1 MKNLWKVLLV
11 LSSVLV
17 ACNSE
22 VVKPPPA
29 KTLKITAQTVSLEGS
44 ALSGVNV
51 KNVATGSSVTTDA
64 GGSALLEVGLGSDV
78 TLEFKKSGF
87 ANQFKVVN
95 IPAGSTNASVTAT
108 LIPRDA
114 ALPIPDIAL
123 GGAVLGRDGASAVFP
138 EGSLVNSSG
147 AVVTG
152 AVEVNVTP
160 VNVLNQTDAFPG
172 SFEGISGGTTSSI
185 VSFGTVEFVPTK
197 NGEKLQVAPGKK
209 VLIEIPMYADKNT
222 NGSSVVLG
230 QKIPL
235 WSLNETTGVWLQ
247 EGEGT
252 VVANPNSPTGFALRA
267 EVSHFTWW
275 NCDDIS
281 GAEARINL
289 TCKFID
295 AAGQPTVP
303 LADGQTCQVKA
314 FVPNSSRRPTA
325 LSFETINKNG
335 LSDARIPANTPVQ
348 IRGTT
353 ESSLVGEV
361 IVNFPESTVPKN
373 VVIPL
378 QPLINVVLNAPSE
391 GTAFATIG
399 TASATATNGT
409 PDKIEL
415 LIGGVTIA
423 QDSSAPFE
431 FSFDTSAAPEGFSN
445 IQARAIKNGFVVGL
459 SDARGIS
466 IDRSAPIISLSRLEA
481 SAGDGKVKMQA
492 AIQDLSRVTKV
503 EFFKGSEKLGEDSSF
518 PFQFDYTLAVS
529 DTPNVTFTAKAADAV
544 GNAGASNSLE
554 VETTAPTISL
564 TRNPNTDTFTSS
576 VSITYTATASD
587 ASGIARVEFFKGTQ
601 KLGENSSAPFEQVY
615 TVTGADEPSL
625 VVTAKAIDNAGN
637 TASASNTA
645 PVNISSNDPIPP
657 TVNLDAVVSPITSA
671 NLELAATATDNVGIA
686 KVEFY
691 ANGILQGETNT
702 LVSGKYLKTINVGA
716 LNGSVTFL
724 AKAFDAAGN
733 TASSSQTAT
742 VQIPAIDL
750 GGGVA
755 NRLTHNVSCVP
766 SVAVDSVGTP
776 YTVVTSHPAVISTPR
791 FVQVFRLIS
800 NLWEKVGTNLE
811 SPNSVEVKGD
821 GICPVIAL
829 TSSDKPVVGFA
840 EKLDAAGRFVLTI
853 KRFNGANWDG
863 IQDVDIQT
871 GNFDL
876 ITDNTNGI
884 IVARSQFIFPAGTPV
899 SVLERYDGTTWTP
912 LTTKLDGG
920 SLITAI
926 NGLRLARRPNGN
938 IVIALI
944 GPTGPFSTGIFVKE
958 WNGITLSSL
967 AGQVDG
973 VGDTTQGVGLSDL
986 DVDDTHTY
994 VTSMKFLSNTRT
1006 NFIRQYDAASNTFIL
1021 VGNSSDQLNNDAAT
1035 SMIVNGKLLQVLV
1048 FVGVSTKA
1056 RSWDGTSW
1064 STPVVLPIQTAAGEM
1079 VRTGNDPLLIY
1090 KFDTNCCGT
1099 DGAILARL
1107 NLP

>member
-1 MKNLWKVLLV
+1 MKNIWKVLLV
-11 LSSVLV
+11 LGFVLV

-22 VVKPPPA
+22 IVKPPPA
-29 KTLKITAQTVSLEGS
+29 KTLNINAQTLTLEGL
-44 ALSGVNV
+44 ALPGVSV
-51 KNVATGSSVTTDA
+51 KNVATGSSVTTNA
-64 GGSALLEVGLGSDV
+64 SGSALLEVGLGSAV

-114 ALPIPDIAL
+114 ALPIADIAL
-123 GGAVLGRDGASAVFP
+123 GGTVLGRDGASAAFP

-172 SFEGISGGTTSSI
+172 SFEGISGATTSSI
-185 VSFGTVEFVPTK
+185 VSFGTVEFVPTQ

-209 VLIEIPMYADKNT
+209 VLIEIPMYADQNKD
-222 NGSSVVLG
+222 GSSIVLG

-252 VVANPNSPTGFALRA
+252 VVSNPNSPTGFALRA

-289 TCKFID
+289 TCNFLD

-314 FVPNSSRRPTA
+314 FVPNSSRRPTT
-325 LSFETINKNG
+325 LSTETINKDG
-335 LSDARIPANTPVQ
+335 LLNVRIPANTPVQ
-348 IRGTT
+348 ITGTT
-353 ESSLVGEV
+353 TGDFIGMVT
-361 IVNFPESTVPKN
+361 VNFPESSTPKN

-378 QPLINVVLNAPSE
+378 EPAIHLVLNAPIE
-391 GTAFATIG
+391 GTGFATTG
-399 TASATATNGT
+399 TASAAVTSGT
-409 PDKIEL
+409 PDKLEL
-415 LIGGVTIA
+415 LIGGVKIA
-423 QDSSAPFE
+423 EDSVAPFE
-431 FSFDTSAAPEGFSN
+431 FSFSTSAIPEGFTN
-445 IQARAIKNGFVVGL
+445 IQAQAIKKGVAVGIT
-459 SDARGIS
+459 DARGIS
-466 IDRSAPIISLSRLEA
+466 IDRSAPIISLSRLAA
-481 SAGDGKVKMQA
+481 SAGNGKVKMQA
-492 AIQDLSRVTKV
+492 AVQDLSRVAKV
-503 EFFKGSEKLGEDSSF
+503 EFFKGSQKLGEDSSF
-518 PFQFDYTLAVS
+518 PFQFEYTLAVS
-529 DTPNVTFTAKAADAV
+529 DTPSLTFSAKAADAV
-544 GNAGASNSLE
+544 GNAGTSNNLE
-554 VETTAPTISL
+554 VETIPPTISL
-564 TRNPNTDTFTSS
+564 VRNPNTDTFTSS
-576 VSITYTATASD
+576 VTVTYKATAND

-601 KLGENSSAPFEQVY
+601 KLGEDSSAPFEQVY

-637 TASASNTA
+637 TASISNTA

-657 TVNLDAVVSPITSA
+657 TVNLDAVVSPVTSIS
-671 NLELAATATDNVGIA
+671 LELAATATDNVGIA

-691 ANGILQGETNT
+691 ANGILQGETTT

-716 LNGSVTFL
+716 LNGSVTFT

-750 GGGVA
+750 GGSVA
-755 NRLTHNVSCVP
+755 NRLTHNASCTP
-766 SVAVDSVGTP
+766 SLAVDSTGTP
-776 YTVVTSHPAVISTPR
+776 YAVVTSHAAAISTPR
-791 FVQVFRLIS
+791 FVQVFRLIG
-800 NLWEKVGTNLE
+800 NAWEKVGANLE
-811 SPNSVEVKGD
+811 NPDSVEVSGA

-829 TSSDKPVVGFA
+829 TSSDIPVVGFA
-840 EKLDAAGRFVLTI
+840 EKIGAAGRFLLSI
-853 KRFNGANWDG
+853 KRFVAGNWES
-863 IQDVDIQT
+863 IQGVDFQG

-876 ITDNTNGI
+876 ITDSNNGI
-884 IVARSQFIFPAGTPV
+884 IVARSQFLLLPAGTPFH
-899 SVLERYDGTTWTP
+899 VLERYDGATWTP
-912 LTTKLDGG
+912 LTNALATPFT
-920 SLITAI
+920 SAI
-926 NGLRLARRPNGN
+926 NGFRLAKRPNGN

-944 GPTGPFSTGIFVKE
+944 GPTDPFATGIFVKE
-958 WNGITLSSL
+958 WNGISLNSL
-967 AGQVDG
+967 AGQIDG
-973 VGDTTQGVGLSDL
+973 VPDTSSGVRVFDL

-994 VTSMKFLSNTRT
+994 LTSIKFSGSSRT
-1006 NFIRQYDAASNTFIL
+1006 SFTRQYDTVSNTFSL
-1021 VGNSSDQLNNDAAT
+1021 VGNSSDQLNNDTAT
-1035 SMIVNGKLLQVLV
+1035 SMILNGKLLQVLV
-1048 FVGVSTKA
+1048 FAGISTKA
-1056 RSWDGTSW
+1056 RTWNGSSW
-1064 STPVVLPIQTAAGEM
+1064 STPVVLPIQAAAVDM
-1079 VRTGNDPLLIY
+1079 VRTGSDPLLIY
-1090 KFDTNCCGT
+1090 KFDTICCGP